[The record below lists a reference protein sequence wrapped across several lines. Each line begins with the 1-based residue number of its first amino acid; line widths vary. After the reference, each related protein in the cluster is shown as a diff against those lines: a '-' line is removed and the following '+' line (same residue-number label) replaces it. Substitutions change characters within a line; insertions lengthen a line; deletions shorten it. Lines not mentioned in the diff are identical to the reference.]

1 MSNSDAPE
9 NKDPEAFGMTLFK
22 EDQQGWSDVFAI
34 NNHSIFFVSSAFVG
48 LLAKGAADYGA
59 FSSSI
64 INITS
69 ISGTIKVAQDHV
81 RSLPPLPTYLISSFI
96 SSLPILLHRV
106 HATSISAL
114 HIPISVP
121 HSLTRAT
128 VRLQLRQGRRQP
140 SDAHA
145 LDRVRAA
152 TDPCSRQLHLARRL
166 RVGDD
171 L

>member
-1 MSNSDAPE
+1 MSNPDAPE

-81 RSLPPLPTYLISSFI
+81 RSSPSLTTTHTTHTTIPPPP
-96 SSLPILLHRV
+96 SLWHGYIGL
-106 HATSISAL
+106 SY
-114 HIPISVP
+114 PISVP
-121 HSLTRAT
+121 TR
-128 VRLQLRQGRRQP
+128 
-140 SDAHA
+140 
-145 LDRVRAA
+145 
-152 TDPCSRQLHLARRL
+152 
-166 RVGDD
+166 
-171 L
+171 